1 MVANRRLNPTGTFA
15 LIDSVR
21 GGKFIIMGV
30 PGHELDPATAA
41 VIREVQPAGFIL
53 FGRNIKTPEQ
63 LRRLVDDLCGEVS
76 HRPVVTIDQE
86 GGRVSRLKECGAEPP
101 SAKQLRERHEPALI
115 ERHGLL
121 TGEILR
127 LFGFNLDLCPVL
139 DVSFENDVD
148 NSLKNRTWGL
158 NPEEVIRNAGL
169 FTRAM
174 RGQGILSC
182 GKHFPGYS
190 RAAIDPHHELP
201 FIHRS
206 RAELE
211 GGEWKPFRALLA
223 EMDSMM
229 VGHANYPAL
238 DDSGYPSSLSRKI
251 ITGILREEW
260 GYRGTV
266 MSDDLDMGAIVGHY
280 GLAES
285 VTRAVEAG
293 NDLVLL
299 CHRPELIPE
308 AAKAL
313 ENVSPAR
320 ADQARKQVDGFLS
333 QLQPA
338 HDFSLEKHAVID
350 AKIMQL
356 RVDTLGAEQAAQR
369 SSDDGK
375 RSPVETF

>member
-1 MVANRRLNPTGTFA
+1 M
-15 LIDSVR
+15 R
-21 GGKFIIMGV
+21 GGNYILMGV
-30 PGHELDPATAA
+30 LGMELDAATAA
-41 VIREVQPAGFIL
+41 IIREVQPAGFIL
-53 FGRNIKTPEQ
+53 FGRNIKTASQ
-63 LRRLVDDLCGEVS
+63 LRKLIDDLCGEVK
-76 HRPVVTIDQE
+76 HRPVMTIDQE
-86 GGRVSRLKECGAEPP
+86 GGRVSRLKECGTEPP
-101 SAKQLRERHEPALI
+101 SAKQLRERGDLALI
-115 ERHGLL
+115 ERHGRL

-139 DVSFENDVD
+139 DVSYAGDID

-158 NPEEVIRNAGL
+158 TPDEVVRNAGV
-169 FTRAM
+169 FTKAM

-190 RAAIDPHHELP
+190 RAAVDPHHELP
-201 FIHRS
+201 VVARS

-211 GGEWKPFRALLA
+211 GDEWIAFRALLDQ
-223 EMDSMM
+223 MDSMM

-238 DDSGYPSSLSRKI
+238 DDSGFPSSLSRRI
-251 ITGILREEW
+251 IHGILREEW

-266 MSDDLDMGAIVGHY
+266 ISDDLDMGEIVGHY

-299 CHRPELIPE
+299 CHRPELISE

-313 ENVSPAR
+313 ETVSPAR
-320 ADQARKQVDGFLS
+320 AAEAEKQVASFLA
-333 QLQPA
+333 QLQSA
-338 HDFSLEKHAVID
+338 HDFSVAAHAAID
-350 AKIMQL
+350 ARIMQL
-356 RVDTLGAEQAAQR
+356 RIDTLGADGAAQR
-369 SSDDGK
+369 SADDGK

>member
-1 MVANRRLNPTGTFA
+1 M
-15 LIDSVR
+15 R
-21 GGKFIIMGV
+21 GGKHIIMGV
-30 PGHELDPATAA
+30 PGTELEARTAA
-41 VIREVQPAGFIL
+41 IIREVQPAGFIL
-53 FGRNIKTPEQ
+53 FGRNIKAPAQ
-63 LRRLVDDLCGEVS
+63 LRKLIDDLRGEVR
-76 HRPVVTIDQE
+76 HEPVMTIDQE
-86 GGRVSRLKECGAEPP
+86 GGRVSRLKECGTEPP
-101 SAKQLRERHEPALI
+101 SAKQLRERGDLALI
-115 ERHGLL
+115 ERHGKL

-139 DVSFENDVD
+139 DVSFADDAD
-148 NSLKNRTWGL
+148 NSLKNRTWGVD
-158 NPEEVIRNAGL
+158 PDEVVRNAGA

-201 FIHRS
+201 VIARTRH
-206 RAELE
+206 ELE
-211 GGEWKPFRALLA
+211 IDEWRPFRALLG

-238 DDSGYPSSLSRKI
+238 DDSGFPSSLSRTI
-251 ITGILREEW
+251 IHGILREAW

-266 MSDDLDMGAIVGHY
+266 ISDDLDMGAIVGHY

-293 NDLVLL
+293 NDLLLL

-313 ENVSPAR
+313 EAVSPAR
-320 ADQARKQVDGFLS
+320 ADEAGKQVESFLA

-338 HDFSLEKHAVID
+338 HEFSLAKHAAID
-350 AKIMQL
+350 AEIMQL
-356 RVDTLGAEQAAQR
+356 RVDTLGSEGAVQR
-369 SSDDGK
+369 SADDGK